1 MRARNLILT
10 AALCFVGTAVCF
22 ADNPNMGTWKL
33 DAAKSKIP
41 AGLPMNTTV
50 VYEAAGDQIK
60 VTTDGTDKDGK
71 VVLTG
76 HIMVSADGKTRTLH
90 ATATDANG
98 KKITGT
104 QVFDKQ

>member
-1 MRARNLILT
+1 M
-10 AALCFVGTAVCF
+10 
-22 ADNPNMGTWKL
+22 
-33 DAAKSKIP
+33 
-41 AGLPMNTTV
+41 
-50 VYEAAGDQIK
+50 
-60 VTTDGTDKDGK
+60 KDGK

-90 ATATDANG
+90 ATAAAANG